1 MSDEEYEYE
10 YDDDASGGNAMGDDG
25 DAGDGADDEEFQYTD
40 EEDNADDIDIDLE
53 NSYYNAKSLRE
64 TSVKDA
70 VEALESVVSLE
81 VSGKQCH
88 GPWGYKSL
96 KQLTKLYLREQNI
109 PKTIT
114 TYQRLLE
121 MISNKSSLPLKEVS
135 PNAIEKGI
143 NGLLERVSS
152 VIQKQSSRNS
162 SASIMSQEDT
172 VSLARSVYDGTLVI
186 FHPRTG
192 SCPNERLWF
201 KTNLKYGQLLYEIH
215 DTVTLQLVIK
225 DLIKISN
232 VESSS
237 NQDEM
242 DMYAKNSTSSSSS
255 SYSSTHLMEIYALQ
269 IQMYSRLKDNAKLRA
284 VFFKSMRVH
293 GGSIP
298 HPRTIALIQELGGK
312 MYMAR
317 REFEAAGPTFFQ
329 AFKSYDEA
337 GDHPARIRC
346 LRYLVMASMLHA
358 STINPF
364 DSQEARPYRDDPD
377 VVAMTKLVQAFHN
390 NDITT
395 FERILSRN
403 EGKIMNDEF
412 LREYIGDLLKTI
424 RSQVLLKVIG
434 PYDRIHLSSIAKN
447 FLNGIDTKDV
457 ESLLVDLILDGKVNG
472 KIDQVRGI
480 LEKQNKSGQEIDI
493 ERYDALDQIT
503 LALNRLS
510 SSTHSMRL
518 T

>member
-10 YDDDASGGNAMGDDG
+10 YDDDASGGAMGDDG
-25 DAGDGADDEEFQYTD
+25 DDGNGAEDEEFQYTD
-40 EEDNADDIDIDLE
+40 EEDNADDIDINLE

-64 TSVKDA
+64 TSVKGA
-70 VEALESVVSLE
+70 VEALESVISLE

-88 GPWGYKSL
+88 GPWGFKAL
-96 KQLTKLYLREQNI
+96 KQLTKLFLREQNI
-109 PKTIT
+109 PKTIE

-121 MISNKSSLPLKEVS
+121 MISNNSTRPLKDVS
-135 PNAIEKGI
+135 PNVIEKGI

-152 VIQKQSSRNS
+152 VIQKYSSQSNH
-162 SASIMSQEDT
+162 AGGLSQEEAI
-172 VSLARSVYDGTLVI
+172 SLARNVYDGTLVI
-186 FHPRTG
+186 FNPRTG
-192 SCPNERLWF
+192 HCPNERLWF

-215 DTVTLQLVIK
+215 DTATLQLVIK
-225 DLIKISN
+225 DLLKVSN
-232 VESSS
+232 IESAS
-237 NQDEM
+237 NDEM
-242 DMYAKNSTSSSSS
+242 DPFSTNTSVSSS

-269 IQMYSRLKDNAKLRA
+269 IQLYSRLKDNAKLRS

-358 STINPF
+358 SSINPF
-364 DSQEARPYRDDPD
+364 DSQEARPYREDPD
-377 VVAMTKLVQAFHN
+377 VVAMTKLVQAFHD
-390 NDITT
+390 NDIST

-434 PYDRIHLSSIAKN
+434 PYEKIKLSSIAKN

-457 ESLLVDLILDGKVNG
+457 EALLVDLILEGKVNG
-472 KIDQVRGI
+472 KIDQVEGI
-480 LEKQNKSGQEIDI
+480 LEKQKTEGGIDLQ
-493 ERYDALDQIT
+493 RYDALDQIT
-503 LALNRLS
+503 LALKRLS
-510 SSTHSMRL
+510 SSTSSIRL
-518 T
+518 